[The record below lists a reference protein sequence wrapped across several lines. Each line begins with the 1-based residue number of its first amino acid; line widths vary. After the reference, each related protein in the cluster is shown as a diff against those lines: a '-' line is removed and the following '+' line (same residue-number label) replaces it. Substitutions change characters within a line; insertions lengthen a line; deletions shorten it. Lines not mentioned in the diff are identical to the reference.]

1 MIGCL
6 SLTLIV
12 KDILCN
18 INNYYCPTVSNLQY
32 CHFFCSYKSRVRGH
46 LVLKVCS
53 SRAQPTEE
61 VEETESNVSDE
72 DPDSSG
78 EVNMFSIPHIAV

>member
-1 MIGCL
+1 
-6 SLTLIV
+6 
-12 KDILCN
+12 
-18 INNYYCPTVSNLQY
+18 
-32 CHFFCSYKSRVRGH
+32 
-46 LVLKVCS
+46 LKVCS